1 MSDSQQ
7 TQQKISRED
16 ALKYVHQDRRY
27 VGSRETAAYI
37 MYDASQSLNINKYEE
52 RFRWDVIKIDFNFIA
67 IQTSIAGVWDVI
79 NDTIIATIVE
89 KTRTRWGKFRPYM
102 LFLQIPLT
110 ILGLWKWLLPAIFPN
125 TAADYIPKWIVYF
138 AMSVITE
145 TADTFKGIAATGLMG
160 TITPHPVERS
170 RLIASAQLVSSL
182 FENAPVL
189 IFGLLYDLTINNK
202 THWNLYHLF
211 AGFGIPLALL
221 SAGFAMFFFIVS
233 RERVAQSIEKPSV
246 LMGLKA
252 IVNNKPMLIIVLSEF
267 LGKFSIGTG
276 MSNYYIDV
284 LGASSYQTLVG
295 IPASPVSYTSYSFVT
310 PLRRRFSTKSI
321 WLFSDLWVDFWWLVV
336 FAVGAINKNY
346 QKKFIMLPLLAVQE
360 VFRMLVYGPSH
371 VITEE
376 LRNEA
381 MDYCEWKNGYRA
393 EAMTGVA
400 KELVNKLMNTAQSAI
415 NNVVMKKIGYIQGN
429 IGNQADRT
437 KWWIFALATGIP
449 TITGLIGNVPKFFY
463 PLNQKKRDQM
473 YAELMLR
480 RKAMANRVSNADADE
495 LAEIGSAERS
505 GAYLQSLDEMEQ
517 DD

>member
-1 MSDSQQ
+1 MSDEP
-7 TQQKISRED
+7 QKLSREE
-16 ALKYVHQDRRY
+16 ALQYVHQDRRY
-27 VGSRETAAYI
+27 VGSKETAAYI
-37 MYDASQSLNINKYEE
+37 MYDASQSLHINKYEE
-52 RFRWDVIKIDFNFIA
+52 RFRWDVIKIDFRLIA
-67 IQTSIAGVWDVI
+67 IQTSIGGVWDII

-110 ILGLWKWLLPAIFPN
+110 ILGLWKWLLPAIFPG
-125 TAADYIPKWIVYF
+125 TSATYLPKWIVYF
-138 AMSVITE
+138 AMSVIEE
-145 TADTFKGIAATGLMG
+145 TANTFKGIAATGLMG

-170 RLIASAQLVSSL
+170 RLIAKAQLVSSL

-202 THWNLYHLF
+202 TGWSLYHLF
-211 AGFGIPLALL
+211 AGFGIPLALI
-221 SAGFAMFFFIVS
+221 SSGMAFFFFIVS

-252 IVNNKPMLIIVLSEF
+252 IINNKPMLIIVLSEF

-276 MSNYYIDV
+276 MSNYFIDV

-295 IPASPVSYTSYSFVT
+295 IPASPVSYISYSFVA
-310 PLRRRFSTKSI
+310 PLRRKVSTKAI

-336 FAVGAINKNY
+336 FGVGCINKNY
-346 QKKFIMLPLLAVQE
+346 QNKLVMLPLLAVQE

-400 KELVNKLMNTAQSAI
+400 KELVTKLMNTAQSTV
-415 NNVVMKKIGYIQGN
+415 NNLVMQKIGYIQGN
-429 IGNQADRT
+429 IGNQAEKT

-449 TITGLIGNVPKFFY
+449 IFTGIIGNVPKFFY

-473 YAELMLR
+473 YAELLLR
-480 RKAMANRVSNADADE
+480 RKAMAGRVSNASAEE
-495 LAEIGSAERS
+495 LAQIGDAERA
-505 GAYLQSLDEMEQ
+505 GEYLKSLDELEK
-517 DD
+517 